1 MTQTITVPEALLFAG
16 KTFDKL
22 GTDGPQGIHGY
33 YERGR
38 NGNVKLYKL
47 DSTLEA
53 CIIDNHRQGHFVVSA
68 GMRSGRPFYMF
79 STSTLTD
86 RWLGMEGWGMQSEAD
101 AIEAIRYV
109 PYDKL
114 SQDSTADLASP
125 VPA

>member
-16 KTFDKL
+16 KTFAKL

-68 GMRSGRPFYMF
+68 LHVFHIDVDRQMARHGRM
-79 STSTLTD
+79 
-86 RWLGMEGWGMQSEAD
+86 GH
-101 AIEAIRYV
+101 AI
-109 PYDKL
+109 
-114 SQDSTADLASP
+114 
-125 VPA
+125 